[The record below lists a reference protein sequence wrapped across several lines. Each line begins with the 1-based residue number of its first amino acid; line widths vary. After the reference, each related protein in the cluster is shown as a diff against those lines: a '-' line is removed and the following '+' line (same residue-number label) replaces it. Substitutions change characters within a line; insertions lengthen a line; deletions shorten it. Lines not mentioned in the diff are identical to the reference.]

1 MKRSR
6 PHGSWRSRKSPRR
19 TNSGGWV
26 NTDSKEEPM
35 EVPEDQSHPPVE
47 SGDAADLDTA
57 TTVIHHHAK
66 RVHYGETGYRT
77 CYL

>member
-1 MKRSR
+1 M
-6 PHGSWRSRKSPRR
+6 
-19 TNSGGWV
+19 

>member
-1 MKRSR
+1 M
-6 PHGSWRSRKSPRR
+6 
-19 TNSGGWV
+19 

-57 TTVIHHHAK
+57 TTVIHHHASASTTVK
-66 RVHYGETGYRT
+66 PATAPATFRDDRV
-77 CYL
+77 